1 MRGIMM
7 EVAVLIACI
16 AVAIAVAML
25 IYKRVV
31 INNIRDAHVQR
42 KSRILLS
49 AERAFFEYLIDA
61 LSDDYYIFAKGNML
75 DVVDVSPRT
84 NWLQERIIRK
94 RLASTRLDYVLCQK
108 HDLSIFG
115 VVELENFS
123 NSEDRRRRQ
132 ELVSRVCQVS
142 GIRLFYFDVRQ
153 DYRDVDIHRIITGRA
168 KKKEFENSPTHQSQ
182 LTVGASV
189 NSYLRSRSCPK
200 CNGEV
205 ATKVAVK
212 GKHMGEK
219 FLMCR
224 KYPYCDYQVPLAEV
238 KAEREKDK
246 EVEKSAG
253 GYKHW

>member
-1 MRGIMM
+1 MM
-7 EVAVLIACI
+7 ELAVIFIGVLVV
-16 AVAIAVAML
+16 VAIGLLVYNRIL
-25 IYKRVV
+25 SK
-31 INNIRDAHVQR
+31 NIKDIHVQR
-42 KSRILLS
+42 KSRMLMS
-49 AERAFFEYLIDA
+49 AERAFFEYLIAA
-61 LSDDYYIFAKGNML
+61 LSEDYYIFAKANML
-75 DVVDVSPRT
+75 DVIDVSPRT
-84 NWLQERIIRK
+84 NWLQKRIIRK
-94 RLASTRLDYVLCQK
+94 RLASIRMDYVLCQK

-123 NSEDRRRRQ
+123 KNEQRRKR
-132 ELVSRVCQVS
+132 EKLVSRVCQLS

-168 KKKEFENSPTHQSQ
+168 KKKEFEVSPTHQSQ
-182 LTVGASV
+182 LTIEASV
-189 NSYLRSRSCPK
+189 SNFIRGRSCPK

-224 KYPYCDYQVPLAEV
+224 KYPYCDYQVPMAEIEAE
-238 KAEREKDK
+238 KARADEQQREKS
-246 EVEKSAG
+246 VV